1 MNLEDDILIEN
12 FLRNK
17 LSDEER
23 VSFLERIKSDSE
35 FKEQYLLEKQLF
47 ESLNEEDWSF
57 VNAIDA
63 KETDEYEALF
73 KSQEIQNLKEVIKNA
88 STSSKGDRGKVIR
101 LLTGIAAAVVIG
113 VFALRPILSPSVLDT
128 NTLYTTYADLNNLP
142 SFAERG
148 SVDNKEKLV
157 TAEKLFKE
165 KNFEKAASTFDEI
178 LDSNKNVS
186 GVYIYI
192 AMAESE
198 LGNFDKAIEVLNEL
212 ESSDLI
218 DSEKAYWYKSLVYI
232 KANKVEQAKKELKI
246 IIEKSLFNTSKAEE
260 LLKELE

>member
-12 FLRNK
+12 FLRNE

-23 VSFLERIKSDSE
+23 TSFLERIKSDSE
-35 FKEQYLLEKQLF
+35 FKKQYLLEKQLF

-57 VNAIDA
+57 VNTIDS

-73 KSQEIQNLKEVIKNA
+73 KSQEIQNLKQVIKNA
-88 STSSKGDRGKVIR
+88 STNSKGDRGKVIR

-128 NTLYTTYADLNNLP
+128 NTLYTTYADLNKLP
-142 SFAERG
+142 SFAERSSG
-148 SVDNKEKLV
+148 DINENLV
-157 TAEKLFKE
+157 IAEKLFKE
-165 KNFEKAASTFDEI
+165 KNYEKAASTFDDI
-178 LDSNKNVS
+178 LDSDKSVS
-186 GVYIYI
+186 GAYIY
-192 AMAESE
+192 AALAQSQ

-232 KANKVEQAKKELKI
+232 KANKVEQAKKELKN

-260 LLKELE
+260 LLGKL

>member
-12 FLRNK
+12 FLRNE

-23 VSFLERIKSDSE
+23 TSFLERIKFDSE

-57 VNAIDA
+57 VNTIDS

-73 KSQEIQNLKEVIKNA
+73 KSEEIQNLKEVIKKA
-88 STSSKGDRGKVIR
+88 SINSKESRGRIIR
-101 LLTGIAAAVVIG
+101 LLTGIAAAVVIS
-113 VFALRPILSPSVLDT
+113 FFTLRPILSPSVLDT

-157 TAEKLFKE
+157 MAEKFFKE
-165 KNFEKAASTFDEI
+165 KNYEKAASTFDEI
-178 LDSNKNVS
+178 LYSNKNVS

-232 KANKVEQAKKELKI
+232 KANKVEQAKKELKNI
-246 IIEKSLFNTSKAEE
+246 VEKSLFNTPKAEE
-260 LLKELE
+260 LLGKL